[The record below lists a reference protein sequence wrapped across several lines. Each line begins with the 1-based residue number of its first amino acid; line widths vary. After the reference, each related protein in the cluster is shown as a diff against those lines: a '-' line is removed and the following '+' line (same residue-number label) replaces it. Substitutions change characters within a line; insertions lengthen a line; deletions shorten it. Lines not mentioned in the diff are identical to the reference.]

1 MHHPACSLIIA
12 MDFTSRH
19 DAYMN
24 DPIHD
29 PEQSGDIFNP
39 HRWFMRK
46 ALTLARKA
54 AAADEVPVG
63 AVIVQG
69 DRLIAQAWNQ
79 VELLKDPTAHAEMI
93 AITQA
98 ANAIGDWRLTETVM
112 YVTKEPC
119 PMCAG
124 AIVLARIPTVVW
136 GMSDPL
142 RGGAV
147 SKFNI
152 LQSDT
157 LNHRVDCIT
166 GILEEEC
173 KEVMQEFFKR
183 RRQES
188 QQEKVTRL
196 IDAKMPHPDGRSL
209 N

>member
-1 MHHPACSLIIA
+1 
-12 MDFTSRH
+12 
-19 DAYMN
+19 MN
-24 DPIHD
+24 DSETQNEGGSDLFH
-29 PEQSGDIFNP
+29 P

-46 ALTLARKA
+46 ALMLARKA

-79 VELLKDPTAHAEMI
+79 VELLHDPTAHAEMI

-98 ANAIGDWRLTETVM
+98 ASALGDWRLNDTVL

-124 AIVLARIPTVVW
+124 AIVLARIPVVVW

-142 RGGAV
+142 RGGAI

-166 GILEEEC
+166 GVLEAEC
-173 KEVMQEFFKR
+173 KDLMQDFFRAKREESR
-183 RRQES
+183 RRQ
-188 QQEKVTRL
+188 QQQDIEDTL
-196 IDAKMPHPDGRSL
+196 APPPDERWNS

>member
-1 MHHPACSLIIA
+1 MHDVGMNEPANESEL
-12 MDFTSRH
+12 
-19 DAYMN
+19 
-24 DPIHD
+24 
-29 PEQSGDIFNP
+29 SGDIFHP

-46 ALTLARKA
+46 AIALARKA

-63 AVIVQG
+63 AVIVHG
-69 DRLIAQAWNQ
+69 DHLIAQAWNQ
-79 VELLKDPTAHAEMI
+79 VEMLKDPTAHAEMI

-98 ANAIGDWRLTETVM
+98 ANALGDWRLTDTVM

-136 GMSDPL
+136 GMSDPQ
-142 RGGAV
+142 RGGAI

-157 LNHRVDCIT
+157 LNHRANCIT
-166 GILEEEC
+166 GVLEDEC

-188 QQEKVTRL
+188 QQENVARL
-196 IDAKMPHPDGRSL
+196 LEEKMPPSEDHTL